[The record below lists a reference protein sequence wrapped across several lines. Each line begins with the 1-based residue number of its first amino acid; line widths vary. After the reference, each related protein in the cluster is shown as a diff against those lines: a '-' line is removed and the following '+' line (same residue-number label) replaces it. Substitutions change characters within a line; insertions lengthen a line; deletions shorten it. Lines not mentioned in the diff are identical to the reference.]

1 MRAGNHPARILRALY
16 VKDCHDFHGPRI
28 YDLDLIAD
36 HEVVV
41 SAPSWLDLEDLSR
54 NRDEANRT
62 RQRRAHRKVKVNVVY
77 PGSIAFAHEDL
88 VQPSA
93 LFGRDVDREVR
104 TLVGAAP

>member
-28 YDLDLIAD
+28 YDHDLIAD

-41 SAPSWLDLEDLSR
+41 CVPSWLDLDDLSR
-54 NRDEANRT
+54 NRTKRT
-62 RQRRAHRKVKVNVVY
+62 ERGNGAHRKVKVNVVY